1 MATYNKIADF
11 VEHVNEKVHD
21 MANDQLVVALSNT
34 APGSET
40 PTTPTSDGGGVI
52 ANVSQI
58 AYTNLSSRNITTS
71 SSSQTGGTYT
81 LTLNDLTLSATG
93 TVAQFR
99 YVYVYNDAPASPLDP
114 LICYFD
120 YGSALD
126 LTNGESLTID
136 WGSDGGTTG
145 NLYTMT

>member
-11 VEHVNEKVHD
+11 VEHVNEGVHN
-21 MANDQLVVALSNT
+21 MASHQLVVALSNT

-40 PTTPTSDGGGVI
+40 GTLPTADGGGVL
-52 ANVSQI
+52 ANVTEI
-58 AYTNLSSRNITTS
+58 AYTNLSTRNITLS
-71 SSSQTGGTYT
+71 SSSQTGGTYSLV
-81 LTLNDLTLSATG
+81 LTDLTLSATG

-99 YVYVYNDAPASPLDP
+99 YVYVYNDTPTSPADP

-126 LTNGESLTID
+126 LTSGESLTID
-136 WGSDGGTTG
+136 WQSNGGTTG

>member
-11 VEHVNEKVHD
+11 VEHVNEGVHN
-21 MANDQLVVALSNT
+21 MASHQLVVALSNT
-34 APGSET
+34 APASET
-40 PTTPTSDGGGVI
+40 GTLPTADGGGVL
-52 ANVSQI
+52 ANVTQI
-58 AYTNLSSRNITTS
+58 AYTNLSTRNITLST
-71 SSSQTGGTYT
+71 SSQTGGTYSLV
-81 LTLNDLTLSATG
+81 LTDLTLSATG

-99 YVYVYNDAPASPLDP
+99 YVYVYNDTPTSPADP

-126 LTNGESLTID
+126 LTSGESLTID
-136 WGSDGGTTG
+136 WQSNGGTTG